1 MSGIWPEN
9 HKQGINF
16 SRFSRTFYHKQGI
29 NFSRFSRTFYHKQGQ
44 GFKVR
49 AAPRYP
55 NLGWVPPLPRGERSN
70 RKRIEWCLLRK
81 EDWKSIISGSIDHFR
96 NTLQFPRTITRSRGF
111 VPSFLSPAVFSR
123 TKPRLQVIVR
133 RKWSESGIL
142 RHIVGI
148 SVAIWKNTNLIHSV
162 TVP

>member
-55 NLGWVPPLPRGERSN
+55 NLGWVPPSPGGALKQEKDRMVSTQKRRLEVDYFRLN
-70 RKRIEWCLLRK
+70 RPLSKYAPVPANNNP
-81 EDWKSIISGSIDHFR
+81 KSR
-96 NTLQFPRTITRSRGF
+96 L
-111 VPSFLSPAVFSR
+111 R
-123 TKPRLQVIVR
+123 TKFSFTSCIFPHEASTSGYCSPEVK
-133 RKWSESGIL
+133 RKWYITSYRRYLGC
-142 RHIVGI
+142 
-148 SVAIWKNTNLIHSV
+148 NLEEYKFDS
-162 TVP
+162 